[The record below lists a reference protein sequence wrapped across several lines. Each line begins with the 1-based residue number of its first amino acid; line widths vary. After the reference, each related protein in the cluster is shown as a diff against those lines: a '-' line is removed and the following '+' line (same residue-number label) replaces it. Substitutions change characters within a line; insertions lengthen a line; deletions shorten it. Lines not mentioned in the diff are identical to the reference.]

1 MLFVT
6 AVLSITLIVEKPV
19 KSYSV
24 DKFIKTSRR
33 WEKAKE
39 AVEFYYRYA
48 RLFTP
53 SVNYWRICNFYFH
66 AD

>member
-39 AVEFYYRYA
+39 AVQFYNWYA
-48 RLFTP
+48 QLFTP
-53 SVNYWRICNFYFH
+53 SVDYWCKCNFH
-66 AD
+66 ASD